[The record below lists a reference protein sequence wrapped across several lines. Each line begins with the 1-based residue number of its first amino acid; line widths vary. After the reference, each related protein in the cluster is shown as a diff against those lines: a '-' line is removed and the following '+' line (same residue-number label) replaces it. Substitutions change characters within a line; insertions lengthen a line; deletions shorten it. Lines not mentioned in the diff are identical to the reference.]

1 MCWNKQVSLNT
12 FIFSFG
18 VLLLIIYNNLFT
30 QYKIKELNN
39 FWIYIFLSSII
50 FVQLLEFFIWNNM
63 NNPFFNQL
71 FTTLVIILTLLQ
83 PVFAIILITNQKL
96 RENMLSFYTFTAIP
110 FVIYLFNTTKIESVV
125 SSLGHLQWGIPK
137 NKSSRIMNY
146 FSYLFLLVWLF
157 CMLFPLFYIKN
168 YFLLLLGIF
177 TLLVSVYYYY
187 KDNSMRSL
195 WCWLTNIVSIYY
207 ACYLL
212 FYLPFYK

>member
-39 FWIYIFLSSII
+39 FWIYLFLCSII
-50 FVQLLEFFIWNNM
+50 FVQLLEYFIWNNM
-63 NNPFFNQL
+63 NNPFYNQL

-83 PVFAIILITNQKL
+83 PVFSLLLISDKKL
-96 RENMLSFYTFTAIP
+96 RDYILGFYTFIAIP
-110 FVIYLFNTTKIESVV
+110 FVVYLFNTTKLESVV
-125 SSLGHLQWGIPK
+125 SSLGHLQWGII
-137 NKSSRIMNY
+137 KSKGNQIGKY
-146 FSYLFLLVWLF
+146 FSALFVMVWLF
-157 CMLFPLFYIKN
+157 GLLFPIFYIKN

-187 KDNSMRSL
+187 SDNSIRSL

>member
-50 FVQLLEFFIWNNM
+50 FVQLLEYFIWNNM

-71 FTTLVIILTLLQ
+71 FTTLVLLLTLLQ
-83 PVFAIILITNQKL
+83 PVFAIILITNKKI

-110 FVIYLFNTTKIESVV
+110 FVIYLFYTTKLESVV
-125 SSLGHLQWGIPK
+125 SPLGHLQWGIQK

-157 CMLFPLFYIKN
+157 GLLYPLFYIKN
-168 YFLLLLGIF
+168 YFLLLLGIL
-177 TLLVSVYYYY
+177 TLLVSMYYYY
-187 KDNSMRSL
+187 KDNSNRSL
-195 WCWLTNIVSIYY
+195 WCWLTNMVSIYY

-212 FYLPFYK
+212 FYLPFLK

>member
-39 FWIYIFLSSII
+39 FWIYLFLCSII
-50 FVQLLEFFIWNNM
+50 FVQLLEYFIWNNM
-63 NNPFFNQL
+63 NNPFYNQL

-83 PVFAIILITNQKL
+83 PVFSLLLISDKKL
-96 RENMLSFYTFTAIP
+96 RDYILGFYTFIAIP
-110 FVIYLFNTTKIESVV
+110 FVVYLFNTTKLESVV
-125 SSLGHLQWGIPK
+125 SSLGHLQWGIS
-137 NKSSRIMNY
+137 KSKGNQIGKY
-146 FSYLFLLVWLF
+146 FSALFVMVWLF
-157 CMLFPLFYIKN
+157 GLLFPIFYIKN

-187 KDNSMRSL
+187 RDNSIRSL

-207 ACYLL
+207 SCYLL